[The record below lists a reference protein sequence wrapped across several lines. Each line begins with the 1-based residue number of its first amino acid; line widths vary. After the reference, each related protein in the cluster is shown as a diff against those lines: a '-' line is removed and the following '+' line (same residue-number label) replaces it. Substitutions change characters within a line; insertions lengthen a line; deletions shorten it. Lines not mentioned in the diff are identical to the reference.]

1 MDTVGAFMD
10 GLVWSVTAAMRQTSN
25 SEDTPRALRAVCGQ
39 THVMQTCLT
48 VRWAWLS
55 LPASLL
61 GLQLAFLVAIVVIS
75 GSAKHWR
82 GGWKDSSLALL
93 FHGLE
98 GSAKP
103 PHEKVEREELRDKGG
118 MFKRLRPQQ
127 YAIAFDLEVPWRHA
141 IQSNYILLPLA
152 SGWMPPELRFP
163 VLSRLVRDS
172 GFDAEEVK
180 KWLVQCD
187 ISHGLHCC
195 ITPDQRLAHIGMRL
209 IDIEQNCL
217 VRVTE
222 HCAYTA
228 LTYVWGPVDQPVLKE
243 GLIAEWETPGHFDRM
258 HLPKTISDAIKVCRI
273 IGLKYLWVDS
283 LCIVQ
288 DDPLAVQEQINNM
301 SLVYSQA
308 YLTIVAASGDD
319 CDSGLPS
326 VQARQPIQK
335 TFQADDLSMGTAFLS
350 LKQELVKS
358 KWNSRAW
365 TLQEYTL
372 SCRCL
377 VFTPREIFF
386 CCAEGIRREDVSGY
400 LVEGIPRQD
409 LFIMPVVR
417 DSFLSNNLP
426 SKIFAKVYW
435 PLVEHY
441 AAREASYASDILK
454 AFSGI
459 TGALEK
465 PIYLGEFVAGIP
477 ESFIGAGL
485 AWSFHGQ
492 CSRRAGFP
500 SWSWA
505 GWTFEPQT
513 RETFMTQTFTGE
525 DDKGFHYF
533 PQPEHLQNPMRID
546 RWTSPDSEK
555 FMLSSSYESWKPWS
569 DRSGWNSGV
578 RQHAQTVILEMGGT
592 WSSSE
597 YTKQLAPKSIPG
609 GEIHHVLFFRSC
621 YAILDTSRYRG
632 FRLNNRPAGK
642 ESAKPFRMLFILILI
657 YPPKVMILPV
667 ERDGDVLRRVDNPQ
681 LIHEKEWFQ
690 ERPRNCLVHLA

>member
-1 MDTVGAFMD
+1 MIRRVGTMSSTEDQHAFCPICIKAVGD
-10 GLVWSVTAAMRQTSN
+10 ITALLREGTSSQRSSSPQWTTDHLSHYN
-25 SEDTPRALRAVCGQ
+25 SCPLCSTIKWVLRDVN
-39 THVMQTCLT
+39 
-48 VRWAWLS
+48 
-55 LPASLL
+55 SLL
-61 GLQLAFLVAIVVIS
+61 LLSSGVV
-75 GSAKHWR
+75 K
-82 GGWKDSSLALL
+82 
-93 FHGLE
+93 
-98 GSAKP
+98 
-103 PHEKVEREELRDKGG
+103 LRTQ
-118 MFKRLRPQQ
+118 RLRPQQ
-127 YAIAFDLEVPWRHA
+127 YAIVFDLEVPWRPA

-163 VLSRLVRDS
+163 VLSRRVRDS
-172 GFDAEEVK
+172 GFDAEEAK
-180 KWLVQCD
+180 KWLTQCD
-187 ISHGLHCC
+187 RSHGLHCC
-195 ITPDQRLAHIGMRL
+195 ITPDQRLARIGMRL
-209 IDIEQNCL
+209 IDTQQNCL
-217 VRVTE
+217 VRVRA

-243 GLIAEWETPGHFDRM
+243 DFIMEWETPGHFDKM
-258 HLPKTISDAIKVCRI
+258 SLPKTISDSIKVCRM

-326 VQARQPIQK
+326 VQAREPIQK
-335 TFQADDLSMGTAFLS
+335 TFQAGDLNMGTVFLS

-377 VFTPREIFF
+377 VFTPREVFF
-386 CCAEGIRREDVSGY
+386 CCAEGIRREDVNGY

-417 DSFLSNNLP
+417 DSFLWNNLP
-426 SKIFAKVYW
+426 SKIFAQVYS

-441 AAREASYASDILK
+441 ATRDTSYASDILK

-465 PIYLGEFVAGIP
+465 PIYLGGFVAGIP

-492 CSRRAGFP
+492 CSRRPGFP

-505 GWTFEPQT
+505 GWAFEPQKPGAIIG
-513 RETFMTQTFTGE
+513 QKGTG
-525 DDKGFHYF
+525 FQYF
-533 PQPEHLQNPMRID
+533 PQPGHLQNPMKIE
-546 RWTSPDSEK
+546 RWTSPKSLR
-555 FMLSSSYESWKPWS
+555 FLVPSSYESWKPWS
-569 DRSGWNSGV
+569 DRSDWDPGLK
-578 RQHAQTVILEMGGT
+578 RHAQAVIQEVGAT
-592 WSSSE
+592 WWSSE
-597 YTKQLAPKSIPG
+597 YAKDLAPRSIPQ
-609 GEIHHVLFFRSC
+609 GEIQHVLLFHSC
-621 YAILDTSRYRG
+621 YAILDVSRYPI
-632 FRLNNRPAGK
+632 FRLNSGPAGK
-642 ESAKPFRMLFILILI
+642 GSARPLKMLFTLIMI

-681 LIHEKEWFQ
+681 LLHEKEWFQ
-690 ERPRNCLVHLA
+690 EKPRNCLVHLA